1 MTQLRLIS
9 QNPESTL
16 VSEFK
21 RDDKRERSYQSEAA
35 LESAFIRQ
43 LQEQGY
49 EYLPIVDEKSLIAN
63 LRAQLERL
71 NDFKFSDSEWDLFF
85 RMVLGN
91 QNDSVKV
98 ISLLDGDKDGVSF
111 TIAPIQP
118 TTPT

>member
-1 MTQLRLIS
+1 MTHLNIIS

-35 LESAFIRQ
+35 LEAAFIRQ

-63 LRAQLERL
+63 LRSQLERL

-91 QNDSVKV
+91 VTFTRYCSNTTRNAHVKKSGEPKARDSN
-98 ISLLDGDKDGVSF
+98 
-111 TIAPIQP
+111 
-118 TTPT
+118 

>member
-1 MTQLRLIS
+1 MTQLNIIS

-35 LESAFIRQ
+35 LEAAFIRQ

-63 LRAQLERL
+63 LRTQLERL
-71 NDFKFSDSEWDLFF
+71 NDLNSPTANGTSSSGWSSQT
-85 RMVLGN
+85 RMTG
-91 QNDSVKV
+91 
-98 ISLLDGDKDGVSF
+98 
-111 TIAPIQP
+111 
-118 TTPT
+118 